1 MNLQIIELLRKC
13 DSIVKKL
20 REEGVAAVSIQKFS
34 ELLGADLM
42 SLPADIVHMNCFFE
56 IRDGYVILWWPPSKL
71 VEKVYEKG
79 VLKVLK

>member
-1 MNLQIIELLRKC
+1 MNPELLALLRKC

-20 REEGVAAVSIQKFS
+20 RDEGVAAVSLQKFS

-56 IRDGYVILWWPPSKL
+56 IRDGFIILWWPPSKL

-79 VLKVLK
+79 VLKVLR

>member
-1 MNLQIIELLRKC
+1 MNPELLVLLRKC
-13 DSIVKKL
+13 NEIVKQLKDQNI
-20 REEGVAAVSIQKFS
+20 AAVSVEKFS

-56 IRDGYVILWWPPSKL
+56 IRDGFIILWWPPSKL

-79 VLKVLK
+79 ILKVLK